1 VGFSFL
7 GSTGTVLFNAT
18 YVIRTNMTTA
28 TWNPISLRH
37 QVLSFTVRIAWT
49 VVIWTQH
56 STNQKQAKLH
66 FRCSLGK
73 SHHLLLCSVAIS
85 SKYTAHKTLLLR
97 RKFVWSLRPQASVV
111 SRALGNQSR
120 WTHNSNVNSC
130 HFSYL
135 IYFDTSSL
143 TSSTV
148 SQYLPCNYY
157 HAQWQKIIAISSH
170 AIKMTP
176 HPSPAQINANYSRS
190 SIKKWK
196 TLGKIFFVV
205 SICQIVRHYEFLLS
219 CEYRSVLL
227 LSMSKSLLYRLVFF
241 FFEKE
246 KKTKRA
252 YFTTRLEWNLIFE
265 LTDCR
270 WCSIWSFSLMK
281 MREIMTREVQLINS
295 NHCLKEK
302 KKRERKHRM
311 TLTCLD
317 SRFIYLLS
325 TDCFFFSRHF
335 CQNDILHFV
344 CFVLYCTFFDW
355 LYLLQNTNK
364 QKHKAFLFAT
374 EYHPSMEI

>member
-1 VGFSFL
+1 MGFSFL
-7 GSTGTVLFNAT
+7 GSTCGTVLFNAT

-241 FFEKE
+241 FS
-246 KKTKRA
+246 KR
-252 YFTTRLEWNLIFE
+252 
-265 LTDCR
+265 
-270 WCSIWSFSLMK
+270 
-281 MREIMTREVQLINS
+281 
-295 NHCLKEK
+295 K
-302 KKRERKHRM
+302 KKPRGH
-311 TLTCLD
+311 L
-317 SRFIYLLS
+317 SRPDWNEIW
-325 TDCFFFSRHF
+325 FS
-335 CQNDILHFV
+335 N
-344 CFVLYCTFFDW
+344 
-355 LYLLQNTNK
+355 
-364 QKHKAFLFAT
+364 
-374 EYHPSMEI
+374 